1 MTLGVFHFA
10 YHNLDAVKTVD
21 QDKISVLE
29 EPFQSEI
36 VAISEAICSVR
47 INRLTDPFGLVL

>member
-1 MTLGVFHFA
+1 MMTLGVFHFA

-47 INRLTDPFGLVL
+47 IN